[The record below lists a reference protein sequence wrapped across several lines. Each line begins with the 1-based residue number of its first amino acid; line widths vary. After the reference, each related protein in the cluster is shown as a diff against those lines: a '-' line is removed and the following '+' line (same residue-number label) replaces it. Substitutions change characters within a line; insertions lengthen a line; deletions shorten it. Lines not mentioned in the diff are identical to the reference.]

1 VGGEISEQ
9 YAKCI
14 IEQADARRPIRGADA
29 LGRYLRLSDK
39 LRTELGIKT
48 IGSFDVSKQQRARRR
63 KEQRRAYDE
72 KRRRMRGAKPHVQS
86 TMRMKPW
93 EREKISRRTWY
104 YRQKQNQ
111 ADAQKNGQSSLSPF
125 AQKNGQSAFTGL
137 SVNLCK

>member
-72 KRRRMRGAKPHVQS
+72 KRRRMRGAKPHVQYAHEALGTRKDQPPDLVLQTKAEPS
-86 TMRMKPW
+86 RCT
-93 EREKISRRTWY
+93 EKRPILLIPVCTEKRPICFHRTV
-104 YRQKQNQ
+104 R
-111 ADAQKNGQSSLSPF
+111 
-125 AQKNGQSAFTGL
+125 
-137 SVNLCK
+137 